1 MRPFLVFFFF
11 SFFTLAGEP
20 FVEPSAVAPSV
31 EPFIEPYFPL
41 FPFTTGVLLPPIVLQ
56 VDAGH
61 EEPRLP
67 EPSSNH

>member
-20 FVEPSAVAPSV
+20 FVEPSAV

-41 FPFTTGVLLPPIVLQ
+41 FPFTTGVLLQPTVLQ

>member
-1 MRPFLVFFFF
+1 MRPFLVFFL

-20 FVEPSAVAPSV
+20 FVEPSAVEPSV
-31 EPFIEPYFPL
+31 EPYFPL
-41 FPFTTGVLLPPIVLQ
+41 FPFTTGVLLPPTVLQ